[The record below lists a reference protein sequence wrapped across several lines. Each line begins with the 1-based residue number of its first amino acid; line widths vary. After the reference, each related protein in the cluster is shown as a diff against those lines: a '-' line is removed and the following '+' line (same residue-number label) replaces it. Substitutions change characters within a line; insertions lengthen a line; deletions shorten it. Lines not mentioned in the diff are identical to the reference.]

1 MARNKFISAV
11 KNGSLYEITYQ
22 DPKTGATWVAY
33 TTENQY
39 KMRLAED
46 RLIASGAREE
56 DISDLRDLAYHEGSD
71 DGYISGA
78 NDYGAEID

>member
-1 MARNKFISAV
+1 MARSKFISAV

-22 DPKTGATWVAY
+22 DPKTGKTWVAY
-33 TTENQY
+33 TTEQQY
-39 KMRLAED
+39 KIRLAED
-46 RLIASGAREE
+46 RLIASGAKEIDVEE
-56 DISDLRDLAYHEGSD
+56 LRSLSYSEGSD